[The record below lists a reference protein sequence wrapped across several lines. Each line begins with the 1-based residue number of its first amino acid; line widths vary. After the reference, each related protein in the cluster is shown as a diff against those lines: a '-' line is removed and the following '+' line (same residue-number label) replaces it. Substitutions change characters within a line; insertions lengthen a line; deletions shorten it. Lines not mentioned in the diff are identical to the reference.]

1 MSILSLMAR
10 LVRATKWQAK
20 QQGLSFSSFLLYLD
34 FPYVHSLR
42 SSVCSSV
49 EENLVLSRN
58 GTALLLHTP
67 SYLLNPL
74 WTFSCFAKF
83 NVTMIL
89 IPYCHEF

>member
-58 GTALLLHTP
+58 GTASLLLHTP
-67 SYLLNPL
+67 TYLLNPH
-74 WTFSCFAKF
+74 WTFSSFAKF
-83 NVTMIL
+83 NVTMI
-89 IPYCHEF
+89 

>member
-20 QQGLSFSSFLLYLD
+20 QRGLLSFSSFLLYLD

-58 GTALLLHTP
+58 GTALQLPFESSLDL
-67 SYLLNPL
+67 SR
-74 WTFSCFAKF
+74 FAKF
-83 NVTMIL
+83 NVKL
-89 IPYCHEF
+89 I

>member
-20 QQGLSFSSFLLYLD
+20 QQGLLSFSSFLLYLD

-74 WTFSCFAKF
+74 WTFHVLPNLMS
-83 NVTMIL
+83 N
-89 IPYCHEF
+89 

>member
-42 SSVCSSV
+42 SSVCSV

-74 WTFSCFAKF
+74 
-83 NVTMIL
+83 
-89 IPYCHEF
+89 